1 MTQTATRADNPVG
14 TGKYV
19 VKVLLGLVY
28 TVACAV
34 AERISPLQTGQVE
47 IGVVVTAI
55 VAAPLLV
62 CAGLYALWW
71 RRADEFQ
78 RLIEYKASSSGA
90 LGGVL
95 FLVLIK
101 LAGYFWPAVDHVPS
115 LAVVGMVL
123 LYWVNNSHRLN
134 VRAAMP

>member
-1 MTQTATRADNPVG
+1 MENSRTETAVG
-14 TGKYV
+14 TGKFV
-19 VKVLLGLVY
+19 FKIVLCLIY
-28 TVACAV
+28 TAACATV
-34 AERISPLQTGQVE
+34 ERMAPLQPRSLDL
-47 IGVVVTAI
+47 GVVVTGV
-55 VAAPLLV
+55 VALPLVL
-62 CAGLYALWW
+62 CAVLYAVWW

-78 RLIEYKASSSGA
+78 KLIEYKASASGA

-101 LAGYFWPAVDHVPS
+101 LAGYFWPEVDHVPS

-123 LYWVNNSHRLN
+123 VYWVNNSHRLN